1 MAGTLGGL
9 HFAADERLSFE
20 DFLALERGLE
30 VRLAAPRRVRLF
42 VSLIL
47 FAHASSFRRHL
58 KSINYINPA

>member
-1 MAGTLGGL
+1 VATTFGAL
-9 HFAADERLSFE
+9 HLAADEGLSFE

-58 KSINYINPA
+58 KSISYINPA